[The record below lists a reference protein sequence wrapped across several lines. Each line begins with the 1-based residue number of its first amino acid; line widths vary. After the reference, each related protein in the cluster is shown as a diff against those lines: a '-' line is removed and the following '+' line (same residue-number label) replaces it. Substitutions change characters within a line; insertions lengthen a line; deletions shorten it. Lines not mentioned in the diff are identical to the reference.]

1 MLRVAMKP
9 EKPALVTAIACRMKF
24 PAIGGGRIAGPKR
37 HGGWRRSFVGAGGCD
52 TFRRI
57 LAHLRGACPAAQ
69 PVVVRTSWLPAG
81 TLGECVRRPRKFVIR
96 LSDELDE
103 QLAIEVLCH
112 EWAHALAWNFTLDRL
127 SKMPGMTEEDF
138 QAASHDE
145 AWGCAYS
152 RVWRAYLDVT
162 QEAEG

>member
-52 TFRRI
+52 TFRQI

-81 TLGECVRRPRKFVIR
+81 TLGTCVRRPRKFVIR
-96 LSDELDE
+96 LSDELAE

-112 EWAHALAWNFTLDRL
+112 EWAHALAWNFALEAVGSQPDV
-127 SKMPGMTEEDF
+127 SPEQFEAEAHG
-138 QAASHDE
+138 E

-152 RVWRAYLDVT
+152 RVWREYLKSDEEV
-162 QEAEG
+162 